1 MDTVFDGAA
10 HRVADGVI
18 HIVEGAGGNRDF
30 DGDLAPHRGSGLG
43 LDQEDSATGTF
54 VAGNGQAYPQGPAS
68 WLDTHMTAAE
78 MAPAVPGAGQG
89 PKITVLFKAKVFSFG
104 HVVVEGNKLTHYQIS
119 EPLLPTSSATTL
131 NPAPFGVDYYGQP
144 IKDPIPDTLVNPA
157 TGQVVGVNPQGT
169 PDLLDKWTIEKP
181 DLDDAVTVQL
191 APQPYGN
198 ASKVVVVSNK
208 SPYALNGAQL
218 VLSDADD
225 YTGPLDDTHTVQ
237 DDRLVITLGRIAAGA
252 TASVTVPFR
261 GGDLHGVLRSAT
273 AVPIQIGRGDDD
285 RR

>member
-30 DGDLAPHRGSGLG
+30 DGDLAPPRGSGLG
-43 LDQEDSATGTF
+43 LDQDDSATGTF

-78 MAPAVPGAGQG
+78 MDPAVPGAGQG

-119 EPLLPTSSATTL
+119 EPLLPTSSATTVT
-131 NPAPFGVDYYGQP
+131 PAPYGLDYYGKP
-144 IKDPIPDTLVNPA
+144 INDPIPDTMVNPA
-157 TGQVVGVNPQGT
+157 TGQVVGVTPPGT
-169 PDLLDKWTIEKP
+169 SDLLDKWTIEKP
-181 DLDDAVTVQL
+181 DLDDSVTARL
-191 APQPYGN
+191 APKHYDSAN
-198 ASKVVVVSNK
+198 NVVVIANK
-208 SPYALNGAQL
+208 SPYGLSGAQL
-218 VLSDADD
+218 VLQDADD

-237 DDRLVITLGRIAAGA
+237 GDHLVITLGRIAPG
-252 TASVTVPFR
+252 TTTSVTVPFR
-261 GGDLHGVLRSAT
+261 GDLHGVLRSST
-273 AVPIQIGRGDDD
+273 AQPVRIGW
-285 RR
+285 